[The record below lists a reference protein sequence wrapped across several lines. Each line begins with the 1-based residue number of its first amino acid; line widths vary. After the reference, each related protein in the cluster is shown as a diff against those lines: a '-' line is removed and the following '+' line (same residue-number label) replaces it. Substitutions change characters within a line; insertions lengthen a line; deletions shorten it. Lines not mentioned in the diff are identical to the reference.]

1 MDNNT
6 QILENIEN
14 NDTNE
19 QEEEEQMVPIVIE
32 KKPRK
37 KRETNSEAQLATLK
51 RGRERLAE
59 QQKKKREMKHDSGSA
74 KNTATIDFEK
84 KHDDYMIKLN
94 EIQGK
99 INDSLNSFVS
109 YTNVPEDITRQVD
122 SSVVVTKKNI
132 GIQFE
137 FLLLKALQELKSEI
151 DVLKPEVV
159 IMKQALFFNVSS

>member
-1 MDNNT
+1 MN
-6 QILENIEN
+6 
-14 NDTNE
+14 
-19 QEEEEQMVPIVIE
+19 
-32 KKPRK
+32 
-37 KRETNSEAQLATLK
+37 
-51 RGRERLAE
+51 
-59 QQKKKREMKHDSGSA
+59 
-74 KNTATIDFEK
+74 
-84 KHDDYMIKLN
+84 KLN
-94 EIQGK
+94 GIYGK

-122 SSVVVTKKNI
+122 SSVVVTKKDI